1 MVFLMRRSSAPLL
14 YVHLVVPIGPLRC
27 CVLGKH
33 SFTPLLLGTKLLGKP
48 DDLLTCQ
55 GRGGGVEGEGGLFAM
70 DLTKLRREIFHD

>member
-1 MVFLMRRSSAPLL
+1 MCGSTQHCAPCAYPSGLYVVVFL
-14 YVHLVVPIGPLRC
+14 GN
-27 CVLGKH
+27 
-33 SFTPLLLGTKLLGKP
+33 TLLLLSSWGTKLLGKP

>member
-1 MVFLMRRSSAPLL
+1 MWGSTQHCAPCAYPLGLYVVVFLGNTL
-14 YVHLVVPIGPLRC
+14 
-27 CVLGKH
+27 
-33 SFTPLLLGTKLLGKP
+33 TPLLLGTKLLGKP